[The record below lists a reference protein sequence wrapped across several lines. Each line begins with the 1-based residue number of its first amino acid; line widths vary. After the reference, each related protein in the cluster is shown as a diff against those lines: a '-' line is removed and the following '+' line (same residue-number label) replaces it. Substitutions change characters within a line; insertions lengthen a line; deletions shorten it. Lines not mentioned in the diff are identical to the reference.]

1 MGLCFS
7 KEYQIYVDTDGND
20 KSTNTPRLPISVE
33 KSTNTDANVYVE
45 RMAMSTFFPSSS
57 NSFKSSNSS
66 NSLKV
71 FISSPG
77 RELDNHSP
85 VYTPLDVT
93 TYSKESFLASS
104 TSRSKSII
112 SPRSSMSR
120 NTSYFNSWNGHD

>member
-7 KEYQIYVDTDGND
+7 KEYQIYGTDD

-33 KSTNTDANVYVE
+33 KATNTDANVYVE
-45 RMAMSTFFPSSS
+45 RIAMSTFFPSSS
-57 NSFKSSNSS
+57 NSS

-71 FISSPG
+71 FIGSPG

-93 TYSKESFLASS
+93 TYSKESFLASG

-112 SPRSSMSR
+112 SPRSGMSR
-120 NTSYFNSWNGHD
+120 NTSYFNSWDGHD